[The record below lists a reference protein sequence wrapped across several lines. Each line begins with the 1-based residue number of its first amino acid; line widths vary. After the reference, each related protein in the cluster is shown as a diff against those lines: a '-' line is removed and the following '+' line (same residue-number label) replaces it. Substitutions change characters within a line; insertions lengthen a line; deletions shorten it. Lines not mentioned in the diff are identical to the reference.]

1 MSISEPNFNDM
12 RRRGRRAREDAGRP
26 PGSEVGATAEHAWR
40 SGTLACH
47 WRYRNGIRTPFWAS
61 ALDSGCVLLLRH
73 LAEEAEGQWYE
84 ASLAVFGRAGFGL
97 GKSRLD

>member
-1 MSISEPNFNDM
+1 MQCG
-12 RRRGRRAREDAGRP
+12 GRRARGDAGRP

-61 ALDSGCVLLLRH
+61 ALDSGCVLLLSH
-73 LAEEAEGQWYE
+73 LAEEAE
-84 ASLAVFGRAGFGL
+84 ASLAVFGRAGFRAQQVKTGPTL
-97 GKSRLD
+97 RLRSSNARG